1 MVAENPL
8 LKQLAQPHSRRI
20 RPTTSVAERRVPPRR
35 IPRAQVIFHSIPSD
49 TALSCFCGQRN
60 PIIFSIHIY
69 PLGYPPRKRIATAHN
84 CSGARHC
91 SAQPYLTKGIE
102 AMSIVSILFFFA
114 IWIGIASAN
123 NKTIIHGWEPEPDGR
138 GTWSIVWS
146 CLVTIFICTWSVLH
160 LDVPK
165 RHGRW
170 YLRFRKVRWM
180 LLAALAPEW
189 ILMQAAEDFFQAR
202 TLLGHLVAHGGD
214 EWTLI
219 HAEFAVAGGIRVKS
233 PDSDEIMPKRIES
246 LEKAVESGQINGP
259 QISKE
264 ELKSRSKSDG
274 VVKLIAL
281 LQITWF
287 GLQALFRAI
296 QHLQV
301 TALEIMTVA
310 FFVLAVLIYAIWWN
324 RPQDIEYPIVIK
336 LQNADANQVRKSQG
350 VEVDTKS
357 RGGRK
362 LWFTDKEDL
371 DGMAWIIIILLI
383 APLFGAIHCLA
394 WNAPFPTSKEAL
406 AWRICAVVTTSVP
419 LFEGA
424 IFFLNDSAWFKN
436 NDVLPVIVVSIPLFL
451 YAIARITLIT
461 LAFMS
466 LRALPA
472 DAFQTIAWT
481 NYIPNLGV

>member
-1 MVAENPL
+1 M
-8 LKQLAQPHSRRI
+8 
-20 RPTTSVAERRVPPRR
+20 
-35 IPRAQVIFHSIPSD
+35 
-49 TALSCFCGQRN
+49 
-60 PIIFSIHIY
+60 
-69 PLGYPPRKRIATAHN
+69 
-84 CSGARHC
+84 
-91 SAQPYLTKGIE
+91 AQPYLTKALE
-102 AMSIVSILFFFA
+102 AMSIVSIFLLFA
-114 IWIGIASAN
+114 IWTGIASAN
-123 NKTIIHGWEPEPDGR
+123 NKTIVHGWEPEPDGR
-138 GTWSIVWS
+138 GTWSILWS

-165 RHGRW
+165 RHGWW
-170 YLRFRKVRWM
+170 YLRFRKVKWM
-180 LLAALAPEW
+180 LVAALAPEY
-189 ILMQAAEDFFQAR
+189 ILMLAADDFFQAR
-202 TLLGHLVAHGGD
+202 TLLGHLVTHGGD

-233 PDSDEIMPKRIES
+233 PESDEIMPKRIES
-246 LEKAVESGQINGP
+246 LKKAVESGQIKEP
-259 QISKE
+259 PISEE

-336 LQNADANQVRKSQG
+336 LQNAGSDGVEKSQE
-350 VEVDTKS
+350 VNVDTKS
-357 RGGRK
+357 RGGRSV
-362 LWFTDKEDL
+362 WFMDKKYE
-371 DGMAWIIIILLI
+371 AWVDQKWHVVMMLTII

-394 WNAPFPTSKEAL
+394 WNGPFPTAKEAL
-406 AWRICAVVTTSVP
+406 AWRICAVATTSLP
-419 LFEGA
+419 LWEGVV
-424 IFFLNDSAWFKN
+424 LWCDST
-436 NDVLPVIVVSIPLFL
+436 DGMSDLLLLVLATPMFL

-481 NYIPNLGV
+481 NYFPNLGV

>member
-1 MVAENPL
+1 M
-8 LKQLAQPHSRRI
+8 
-20 RPTTSVAERRVPPRR
+20 SVES
-35 IPRAQVIFHSIPSD
+35 IFV
-49 TALSCFCGQRN
+49 L
-60 PIIFSIHIY
+60 
-69 PLGYPPRKRIATAHN
+69 
-84 CSGARHC
+84 
-91 SAQPYLTKGIE
+91 
-102 AMSIVSILFFFA
+102 FA
-114 IWIGIASAN
+114 IWTGIASAN
-123 NKTIIHGWEPEPDGR
+123 NKTIVHGWVPEPDGR

-165 RHGRW
+165 RHGWW
-170 YLRFRKVRWM
+170 YLLFRKVRWM

-189 ILMQAAEDFFQAR
+189 ILYLAGENFFQAR
-202 TLLGHLVAHGGD
+202 NLLGHLVAHGGD
-214 EWTLI
+214 EWTLV

-233 PDSDEIMPKRIES
+233 PNSNMITPKRIES
-246 LEKAVESGQINGP
+246 LRKAVESGQIKEP
-259 QISKE
+259 PISKE
-264 ELKSRSKSDG
+264 ELKSHSKSDG

-324 RPQDIEYPIVIK
+324 RPQDIEYPIIIA
-336 LQNADANQVRKSQG
+336 LQNAENRDETSRGLN
-350 VEVDTKS
+350 VDTKS
-357 RGGRK
+357 RGGTK
-362 LWFTDKEDL
+362 VWFTDEKYTDWET
-371 DGMAWIIIILLI
+371 GTLLGVLALI
-383 APLFGAIHCLA
+383 TPVFGAIHCLA
-394 WNAPFPTSKEAL
+394 WNAPFPTSKETL
-406 AWRICAVVTTSVP
+406 AWRVCAVATTSLP
-419 LFEGA
+419 LLVSA
-424 IFFLNDSAWFKN
+424 IVLAHLKLPET
-436 NDVLPVIVVSIPLFL
+436 DVYQKLVDTEALGQIIFNTSMFL

-481 NYIPNLGV
+481 NYFPNLGV

>member
-8 LKQLAQPHSRRI
+8 KNMLSRTRGRSAPPLRSLKDASLEHNSFFI
-20 RPTTSVAERRVPPRR
+20 
-35 IPRAQVIFHSIPSD
+35 SIPSD
-49 TALSCFCGQRN
+49 TALSYFCGQRDSTV
-60 PIIFSIHIY
+60 FYTHFAIHQVNA
-69 PLGYPPRKRIATAHN
+69 LRR
-84 CSGARHC
+84 SGARHC
-91 SAQPYLTKGIE
+91 LATALSAKGPV
-102 AMSIVSILFFFA
+102 AMTIVSIFVLFA
-114 IWIGIASAN
+114 LWTGIASAN
-123 NKTIIHGWEPEPDGR
+123 NKTIIHGWVPEPHGR

-165 RHGRW
+165 RHGWW
-170 YLRFRKVRWM
+170 YLFYRKVGWM
-180 LLAALAPEW
+180 LLAALAPEYN
-189 ILMQAAEDFFQAR
+189 LFMAVDNFFQAR
-202 TLLGHLVAHGGD
+202 VLLGYLVTHGGD
-214 EWTLI
+214 EWTLV

-233 PDSDEIMPKRIES
+233 PESDEIMPKRIES
-246 LEKAVESGQINGP
+246 LRKAVESGQINEP
-259 QISKE
+259 TISEDK
-264 ELKSRSKSDG
+264 LRSRSKSDG

-310 FFVLAVLIYAIWWN
+310 FFVMAVLIYAFRWN
-324 RPQDIEYPIVIK
+324 RPQDIEYPIIIK
-336 LQNADANQVRKSQG
+336 LQNAETRVEASQG
-350 VEVDTKS
+350 LNVDTKS
-357 RGGRK
+357 RGGTK
-362 LWFTDKEDL
+362 AWFTDEKYEAWL
-371 DGMAWIIIILLI
+371 DWDIVIIPVLI

-394 WNAPFPTSKEAL
+394 WNGPFPTAREAL
-406 AWRICAVVTTSVP
+406 AWRICAVVTTSLP
-419 LFEGA
+419 LLEIA
-424 IFFLNDSAWFKN
+424 IFFVGVSDVVSGTRYNDSTLEGWIICT
-436 NDVLPVIVVSIPLFL
+436 PIVL

>member
-1 MVAENPL
+1 
-8 LKQLAQPHSRRI
+8 
-20 RPTTSVAERRVPPRR
+20 
-35 IPRAQVIFHSIPSD
+35 
-49 TALSCFCGQRN
+49 
-60 PIIFSIHIY
+60 
-69 PLGYPPRKRIATAHN
+69 
-84 CSGARHC
+84 
-91 SAQPYLTKGIE
+91 
-102 AMSIVSILFFFA
+102 MSTVSIFVLFA
-114 IWIGIASAN
+114 IWPGIASAD
-123 NKTIIHGWEPEPDGR
+123 NKTIIHGWVPEPDGR

-170 YLRFRKVRWM
+170 YLRFRKVGWM
-180 LLAALAPEW
+180 LCAALAPEW
-189 ILMQAAEDFFQAR
+189 ILCLAVDDFLEAR

-214 EWTLI
+214 EWTLV

-233 PDSDEIMPKRIES
+233 PNSNMITPKRIES
-246 LEKAVESGQINGP
+246 LRKAVESGQIKEP
-259 QISKE
+259 PISKE
-264 ELKSRSKSDG
+264 ELKSHSKSDG

-301 TALEIMTVA
+301 TPLEIMTVA

-336 LQNADANQVRKSQG
+336 PQNPENRVEMSQG
-350 VEVDTKS
+350 LNVDTKS
-357 RGGRK
+357 RGITK
-362 LWFTDKEDL
+362 VWFTDDKYR
-371 DGMAWIIIILLI
+371 AWLENDWQLLIILALI

-394 WNAPFPTSKEAL
+394 WNVPFPTSKEAL
-406 AWRICAVVTTSVP
+406 AWRICAVATTSLP
-419 LFEGA
+419 LIEA
-424 IFFLNDSAWFKN
+424 ALFLPSFGGILPSN
-436 NDVLPVIVVSIPLFL
+436 NSTRLFWYFPLLL

-461 LAFMS
+461 LAFVS

-472 DAFQTIAWT
+472 DAFQTVAWT
-481 NYIPNLGV
+481 NYFPNVGV